1 MRLSLSSFLC
11 VFLLPATAS
20 AADVKH
26 WVDQNGQVHF
36 GDTAPAGTLV
46 ETKTLSAPTEIG
58 TQSKWSPR
66 SGEREMLRRHEER
79 GRSLEE
85 AKKRSVEEYRRGQ
98 ESKKVA
104 QKRRARCDYYRK
116 RLDYYE
122 AKRRQGYTREEKDS
136 IDLSVA
142 SYEMK
147 VKTYCD

>member
-1 MRLSLSSFLC
+1 
-11 VFLLPATAS
+11 
-20 AADVKH
+20 
-26 WVDQNGQVHF
+26 
-36 GDTAPAGTLV
+36 
-46 ETKTLSAPTEIG
+46 
-58 TQSKWSPR
+58 
-66 SGEREMLRRHEER
+66 MLRRHEER